1 MAIAPKGGGEA
12 IWRDPA
18 ETPLKDVVAAAPKSK
33 KGPAEKKSKAAPL
46 SEVPVAD
53 PVLPP
58 GDAPS
63 EWGPA
68 FLLQVDFATHAW
80 LKTEQVRRG
89 LRSRSETIR
98 TIFTEVRV
106 GQEEGR

>member
-18 ETPLKDVVAAAPKSK
+18 ETKDIVAPEPKPRKATTGEKSRATPLP
-33 KGPAEKKSKAAPL
+33 
-46 SEVPVAD
+46 EVPVAD
-53 PVLPP
+53 PVLPV
-58 GDAPS
+58 GDALS

-80 LKTEQVRRG
+80 LKGEQVRRG